1 MIEEI
6 ISSKREKS
14 DGLLLC
20 LQKNLML
27 KPVHTRTLRKLN
39 SRFVARTQVP
49 SVVTEASVEFKSLL
63 EKRVEEMKTAVRES
77 NDMAKATLASM
88 GLPAALEA
96 EDSGQTI
103 PESTRARLSAIR
115 MTSGGG
121 VAGLLNKLGDA
132 DKMVQQAEASLG
144 RVRKNLS
151 EEASIDSRYRSKY
164 GSRWTRSRSD
174 AASKQLYGDLKMYVR
189 TLCSTAR
196 RICFDEKHVQ
206 VRGKDE
212 RSENG
217 KRSYTNTSAILHKCV
232 ENSE

>member
-121 VAGLLNKLGDA
+121 IAGLMSKLRDA
-132 DKMVQQAEASLG
+132 DKMVRG
-144 RVRKNLS
+144 VR
-151 EEASIDSRYRSKY
+151 A
-164 GSRWTRSRSD
+164 
-174 AASKQLYGDLKMYVR
+174 
-189 TLCSTAR
+189 
-196 RICFDEKHVQ
+196 
-206 VRGKDE
+206 
-212 RSENG
+212 
-217 KRSYTNTSAILHKCV
+217 
-232 ENSE
+232 

>member
-27 KPVHTRTLRKLN
+27 KPVHTRTLQKLN

-96 EDSGQTI
+96 EDAGQTI

-121 VAGLLNKLGDA
+121 IAGLMSKLGDA
-132 DKMVQQAEASLG
+132 DKMVRG
-144 RVRKNLS
+144 VR
-151 EEASIDSRYRSKY
+151 A
-164 GSRWTRSRSD
+164 
-174 AASKQLYGDLKMYVR
+174 
-189 TLCSTAR
+189 
-196 RICFDEKHVQ
+196 
-206 VRGKDE
+206 
-212 RSENG
+212 
-217 KRSYTNTSAILHKCV
+217 
-232 ENSE
+232 

>member
-1 MIEEI
+1 MICFVRSYVVGSRDFLKTCDKFNYTSHVIEEI

-121 VAGLLNKLGDA
+121 IAGLMSKLGDA
-132 DKMVQQAEASLG
+132 DKMV
-144 RVRKNLS
+144 
-151 EEASIDSRYRSKY
+151 
-164 GSRWTRSRSD
+164 
-174 AASKQLYGDLKMYVR
+174 
-189 TLCSTAR
+189 
-196 RICFDEKHVQ
+196 
-206 VRGKDE
+206 RGV
-212 RSENG
+212 G
-217 KRSYTNTSAILHKCV
+217 V
-232 ENSE
+232 